1 MMAPKDFALI
11 DEDGKQKSGGA
22 RYTPDEMMFE
32 LLRIPRKWDHSFK
45 PVLTADKGGGQCCVL
60 QCKHCLAKLSPSNP
74 SGTTLDHLK
83 RCSKYQPDQPRRSP
97 RQHAGSSKGS
107 RSLSDDEDAADDRR
121 HPIHRYTGIRNRL
134 SIEVAEK
141 CIFVKANC
149 GRKELAGDELVAV
162 DSVE

>member
-1 MMAPKDFALI
+1 MAPKDFALI

-74 SGTTLDHLK
+74 SGTTLSGPSEEVQQIPA
-83 RCSKYQPDQPRRSP
+83 RPAPSQPKAARR
-97 RQHAGSSKGS
+97 QQQGL
-107 RSLSDDEDAADDRR
+107 SL
-121 HPIHRYTGIRNRL
+121 T
-134 SIEVAEK
+134 V
-141 CIFVKANC
+141 
-149 GRKELAGDELVAV
+149 
-162 DSVE
+162 